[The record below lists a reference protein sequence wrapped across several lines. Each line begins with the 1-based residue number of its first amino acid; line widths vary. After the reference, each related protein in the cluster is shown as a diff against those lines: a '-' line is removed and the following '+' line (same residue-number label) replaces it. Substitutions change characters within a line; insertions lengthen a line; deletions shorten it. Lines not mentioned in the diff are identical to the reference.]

1 MKKEEWVFN
10 RRRDLLIK
18 ETHAQKK
25 FRELLDQENVFY
37 VREQPAFTLSNRFC
51 CFMDC
56 YIPYYQLDIEIDGRQ
71 HRYVDR
77 FDKDK
82 DKAFFLWEDRIAT
95 IHLTNQEVEKMEKL
109 DIDNLLE
116 RVPEEQWIEIEGI
129 KKQQLV
135 GWEKFYTTQQID
147 LERKIFLY
155 STENDNKYFFSNIL
169 ELQRSIHYDCEKVLN
184 ILKQKKRSNIFI
196 SYNWEELNMM
206 IDEWKARRSNK

>member
-1 MKKEEWVFN
+1 
-10 RRRDLLIK
+10 
-18 ETHAQKK
+18 
-25 FRELLDQENVFY
+25 
-37 VREQPAFTLSNRFC
+37 
-51 CFMDC
+51 MDC

-116 RVPEEQWIEIEGI
+116 KVPEEQRIEIEGI
-129 KKQQLV
+129 KKQQVV

>member
-196 SYNWEELNMM
+196 SYNWEELNMV